1 MTAKDIADYLD
12 IEPVAEGELETP
24 VPVVDLD
31 IVEANLRRWQ
41 DRCAALGL
49 NNRPHIKTH
58 KLVGLARYQLDLG
71 AVGVSVQKLGEAEVM
86 ADGGITDM
94 LLTFNVIGA
103 PKLQRLAALAGRT
116 KISTVA
122 DNAEVVA
129 GLGQAGR
136 AAGRDIAV
144 LVECDTGAA
153 RNGVASPQAALH
165 LAQVIDA
172 TPGLRYGG
180 LMTYPATGG
189 RLASAAFLAEARDLI
204 AAADLETGVIS
215 TGGTPDM
222 WKDDGLD
229 VVTEYRAGT
238 YTYFDR
244 SMIAAGACTV
254 DDCALKLRATIVSVP
269 TPDRAILDAGSKA
282 LTSDL
287 LGFPDYG
294 VVPALP
300 GTRVA
305 NVNEEHGFF
314 DISALVDKPKVGD
327 VVDILPNHVCPVSNL
342 FDKIAVARGGRLL
355 GLTRVDAR
363 GRVW

>member
-1 MTAKDIADYLD
+1 MTKDIADYLE
-12 IEPVAEGELETP
+12 IEPVGDGKLETP

-31 IVEANLRRWQ
+31 IVDANLRRWQ
-41 DRCAALGL
+41 DRCTALGL

-71 AVGVSVQKLGEAEVM
+71 AVGISVQKLGEAEVM
-86 ADGGITDM
+86 ADGGITEI
-94 LLTFNVIGA
+94 LLTFNIVGA
-103 PKLQRLAALAGRT
+103 SKLQRLADLARRT
-116 KISTVA
+116 NISTVA
-122 DNAEVVA
+122 DNAVVVA
-129 GLGQAGR
+129 GLGQAGL

-153 RNGVASPQAALH
+153 RNGVLSPEAALQ
-165 LAQVIDA
+165 LAQLIDA
-172 TPGLRYGG
+172 TPGVRYGG

-189 RLASAAFLAEARDLI
+189 RLRSAAFFSEARDLI
-204 AAADLETGVIS
+204 ATVAGLETEHIS
-215 TGGTPDM
+215 SGGTPNM

-229 VVTEYRAGT
+229 IVTEYRAGT
-238 YTYFDR
+238 YAYFDR

-254 DDCALKLRATIVSVP
+254 DDCALKVRSTIVSVP

-294 VVPALP
+294 SVPALP
-300 GTRVA
+300 GSRVF

-314 DISALVDKPKVGD
+314 DISKLASKPRVGD
-327 VVDILPNHVCPVSNL
+327 TVDILPNHACPVSNL
-342 FDKIAVARGGRLL
+342 FDKIALIRGGRLL

>member
-1 MTAKDIADYLD
+1 MTMKDISDYLE
-12 IEPVAEGELETP
+12 IEPVADGELETP
-24 VPVVDLD
+24 VPIVDLD
-31 IVEANLRRWQ
+31 IVDANFRRWQ
-41 DRCAALGL
+41 NRCTALGL

-71 AVGVSVQKLGEAEVM
+71 AAGISVQKLGEAEVM
-86 ADGGITDM
+86 ADGGIKEM
-94 LLTFNVIGA
+94 LLTFNIVGA
-103 PKLQRLAALAGRT
+103 PKLRRLAALAGRT
-116 KISTVA
+116 NISTIA
-122 DNAEVVA
+122 DNPDVVV
-129 GLGQAGR
+129 GLGQAGL
-136 AAGRDIAV
+136 AAGREIAV

-153 RNGVASPQAALH
+153 RNGVASPAAALE
-165 LAQVIDA
+165 LARLVDA
-172 TPGLRYGG
+172 TPGVRYGG
-180 LMTYPATGG
+180 LMTYPAPGG
-189 RLASAAFLAEARDLI
+189 RLASAAFLSEARDLI
-204 AAADLETGVIS
+204 NATGLETEVIS

-238 YTYFDR
+238 YAYFDR
-244 SMIAAGACTV
+244 SMVRAGACTV
-254 DDCALKLRATIVSVP
+254 EDCALKVRSTIVSVP
-269 TPDRAILDAGSKA
+269 TLDRAILDAGSKA

-294 VVPALP
+294 SVPALP

-314 DISALVDKPKVGD
+314 DISALADKPRVGQT
-327 VVDILPNHVCPVSNL
+327 VDILPNHACPVSNL
-342 FDKIAVARGGRLL
+342 FDKIALVRGGRLL